1 MGYLLTSRILDIF
14 SPVSATI
21 PEPKREERIERLMKL
36 MAAIVFVALIA
47 GCRGPDP
54 ATIVAVKPPAPKT
67 APSFVQALS
76 SSCNAGAPGPTCT
89 GTLTIA
95 ISPQAKN
102 TILVPVWFT
111 GPTRISVSVL
121 DSKND
126 SFQPWATISQNTLS
140 DEPGFL
146 YAATN
151 IAGGSTTIT
160 VSFNCLG
167 SQCTAN
173 DAIPTVALA
182 GAVEYQGLGFN
193 GTDASVT
200 NDGSLTTQTQG
211 QVIDSGSFV
220 TTVKN
225 ELAFGIAVGQFG
237 VQPGSGW
244 TARVGC
250 TPSSGNPATGY
261 FCFEEAPATQPGT
274 FDATFLT
281 DFAASGGLGNAPT
294 LSAPNAF
301 GVAAV
306 TSY

>member
-1 MGYLLTSRILDIF
+1 MRLL
-14 SPVSATI
+14 
-21 PEPKREERIERLMKL
+21 
-36 MAAIVFVALIA
+36 AAAVLVALVA

-54 ATIVAVKPPAPKT
+54 AITVAVKPPAPKT
-67 APSFVQALS
+67 APAFVQAVS
-76 SSCNAGAPGPTCT
+76 SSCNAGAPGPACT
-89 GTLTIA
+89 STLTIA

-102 TILVPVWFT
+102 TILVPVWFD
-111 GPTRISVSVL
+111 GPTKVSVSVL

-126 SFQPWATISQNTLS
+126 TFEPWASISQNTLNN
-140 DEPGFL
+140 EPGFL
-146 YAATN
+146 YAATSV
-151 IAGGSTTIT
+151 GGGATTIT

-167 SQCTAN
+167 SQCTPVSG
-173 DAIPTVALA
+173 IPTTALA

-200 NDGSLTTQTQG
+200 NDGLLTVQMQG
-211 QVIDSGSFV
+211 QVVDSGSFV

-225 ELAFGIAVGQFG
+225 ELAFGIAVAQFG

-250 TPSSGNPATGY
+250 NPSSGNPAAGY
-261 FCFEEAPATQPGT
+261 FCFEEALAAAPGT
-274 FDATFLT
+274 FDATFVT
-281 DFAASGGLGNAPT
+281 DLAASGGLGNPPT

>member
-1 MGYLLTSRILDIF
+1 
-14 SPVSATI
+14 
-21 PEPKREERIERLMKL
+21 
-36 MAAIVFVALIA
+36 
-47 GCRGPDP
+47 
-54 ATIVAVKPPAPKT
+54 VAVKPPAPKA
-67 APSFVQALS
+67 APTFVQAVS
-76 SSCNAGAPGPTCT
+76 SYCNAGAPGPACSS
-89 GTLTIA
+89 TLTIA

-102 TILVPVWFT
+102 TILVPVWFM
-111 GPTRISVSVL
+111 GPTRISVAVL

-126 SFQPWATISQNTLS
+126 TFEPWASISQNTLS

-151 IAGGSTTIT
+151 VAGGSTTIT

-167 SQCTAN
+167 SQCTA
-173 DAIPTVALA
+173 DSGIPTTALA

-200 NDGSLTTQTQG
+200 NDGLLTAQTQG
-211 QVIDSGSFV
+211 QTIDSGSFV

-225 ELAFGIAVGQFG
+225 ELAFGIAVAQFG
-237 VQPGSGW
+237 IQAGSSW

-250 TPSSGNPATGY
+250 NPQSGNPAAGY

-274 FDATFLT
+274 FDATFVT
-281 DFAASGGLGNAPT
+281 DFTASGGLGNPPT